1 MFDKSQPNVIL
12 LADASEPVLMTKT
25 FGVYKVAHELRRAG
39 FECAVIHHLHV
50 FEYEELK
57 HMLSH
62 LISEHTL
69 FVGFSTFFYLN
80 IQDSRFYASAFTDR
94 QWTSDEVASSGPM
107 LPHGK
112 EFNQDLI
119 DHIHS
124 INPNCQTVLGGP
136 NAVDKKHN
144 RQFDYVVVGYADVS
158 VVNLAK
164 HLLDGTPLEK
174 SYHSLWGPTIINDA
188 KASEF
193 DFTNSTMQYEDHDAI
208 LPGETMQIEVSR
220 GCIFQ
225 CAYCSFP
232 LNGKHKLDFIRSEQ
246 RLREEFMHNY
256 ERWGVTRYM
265 FLDDTFND
273 SVDKCQLIQRVS
285 ASLPFDLEYWAYIRL
300 DLISAHPETAE
311 LLIDSGLKAMTF
323 GIETWN
329 KKSGAAVGKGAA
341 KERQIATLHYL
352 RKIGGPG
359 LMMQANFIV
368 GLPHESPTS
377 VLQTFQFL
385 ISKQNPL
392 NSWTFIPFALENARN
407 SNHGGDFSKIALD
420 PKSYGYTVLE
430 ELDANKLNWNN
441 NHFTWL
447 TAKQLADELNRRST
461 QHKLKLIG
469 RMAFEIAS
477 MGASFEEFSNCD
489 INTYVARADELFQR
503 KRQRI
508 QQYKQQLYLHLNLPN
523 YTRIWPRAMPE
534 HLVFQPR

>member
-1 MFDKSQPNVIL
+1 
-12 LADASEPVLMTKT
+12 
-25 FGVYKVAHELRRAG
+25 
-39 FECAVIHHLHV
+39 
-50 FEYEELK
+50 
-57 HMLSH
+57 
-62 LISEHTL
+62 
-69 FVGFSTFFYLN
+69 
-80 IQDSRFYASAFTDR
+80 
-94 QWTSDEVASSGPM
+94 M

-273 SVDKCQLIQRVS
+273 SVDKCRLIQRVS

-329 KKSGAAVGKGAA
+329 KKEKANIDGIYLSPNVIVLKRQKSYRRETFTLIHELGHSVDFNSG
-341 KERQIATLHYL
+341 
-352 RKIGGPG
+352 
-359 LMMQANFIV
+359 
-368 GLPHESPTS
+368 
-377 VLQTFQFL
+377 L
-385 ISKQNPL
+385 ISNKAD
-392 NSWTFIPFALENARN
+392 W
-407 SNHGGDFSKIALD
+407 
-420 PKSYGYTVLE
+420 PKAHA
-430 ELDANKLNWNN
+430 ELKNWYVKSANKFI
-441 NHFTWL
+441 HF
-447 TAKQLADELNRRST
+447 K
-461 QHKLKLIG
+461 
-469 RMAFEIAS
+469 F
-477 MGASFEEFSNCD
+477 F
-489 INTYVARADELFQR
+489 V
-503 KRQRI
+503 KR
-508 QQYKQQLYLHLNLPN
+508 
-523 YTRIWPRAMPE
+523 
-534 HLVFQPR
+534 